1 MKRREFIV
9 IVGGAAAAWP
19 LVARAQQA
27 QPIRR
32 IGILMPTAEDDGEY
46 QKRIK
51 AFVQALRESGW
62 IDGDNV
68 RIDYR
73 WGASNVDR
81 IRKAATELIALKPDA
96 ILASTVLAV
105 APLQQATST
114 IPLVFLQIG
123 DPVSAGL
130 VASLA
135 QPGGNLTGFAAT
147 EFSVIAK
154 ELVLLKQAAPSV
166 NRVGVIYNPV
176 QPPQIGM
183 LAAIQGA
190 APPLNVQVSPLRAG
204 NADEISHAIEDF
216 VGKPDSGMIVLPN
229 PLTEGNL
236 SLITSLLSRYRVP
249 SISTYE
255 NFVKEG
261 GLMSYGSDAMDQYR
275 QAASYVDKILRGAKP
290 AELPVQQPTKYLLS
304 VNLKTAKALGL
315 SIPQTLLATADNVI
329 E

>member
-1 MKRREFIV
+1 MKRREFIKV
-9 IVGGAAAAWP
+9 FGGAVAWP
-19 LVARAQQA
+19 LAARAQQA
-27 QPIRR
+27 QTSRR
-32 IGILMPTAEDDGEY
+32 IGILMPVAEDDSGY
-46 QKRIK
+46 QKRVE
-51 AFVQALRESGW
+51 AFVQTLRELGW

-81 IRKAATELIALKPDA
+81 IRKVATELIALKPDA
-96 ILASTVLAV
+96 IVASTVLAV
-105 APLQQATST
+105 GPLQQATST
-114 IPLVFLQIG
+114 IPIVFLQIV

-135 QPGGNLTGFAAT
+135 RPGGNLTGFAAA

-154 ELVLLKQAAPSV
+154 ELVLLKQVAPSV

-204 NADEISHAIEDF
+204 NADELSHAIEDF
-216 VGKPDSGMIVLPN
+216 AGKPDSGVIVLPS
-229 PLTEGNL
+229 PVTEGNI

-249 SISTYE
+249 SISTFE

-261 GLMSYGSDAMDQYR
+261 GLTSYGSDIADQYR
-275 QAASYVDKILRGAKP
+275 QAALYVDKILRGAKP

-304 VNLKTAKALGL
+304 INLKTAKALGL
-315 SIPQTLLATADNVI
+315 TIPASLLSTADEVV

>member
-1 MKRREFIV
+1 VRRRDFITL
-9 IVGGAAAAWP
+9 VGGAAAGWP

-27 QPIRR
+27 QPTKR
-32 IGILMPTAEDDGEY
+32 IGILMPVAEDDSEY
-46 QKRIK
+46 QKRLK
-51 AFVQALRESGW
+51 AFVQALRELGW

-81 IRKAATELIALKPDA
+81 IRRAATELIAVKPDA
-96 ILASTVLAV
+96 ILASSVLAV
-105 APLQQATST
+105 APLQQATGT
-114 IPLVFLQIG
+114 IPIVFLQIG

-135 QPGGNLTGFAAT
+135 RPSGNLTGFASI
-147 EFSVIAK
+147 EFLVSAK
-154 ELVLLKQAAPSV
+154 QLALLKQVAPSV

-216 VGKPDSGMIVLPN
+216 VGKRDSGMIVLPN
-229 PLTEGNL
+229 PVTEGNL

-249 SISTYE
+249 SIYSYAI
-255 NFVKEG
+255 FVREG
-261 GLMSYGSDAMDQYR
+261 GLMSYGADVIDQYR
-275 QAASYVDKILRGAKP
+275 QAASYVDKILKGAQP

-315 SIPQTLLATADNVI
+315 TIPQPLLVGADEVV

>member
-105 APLQQATST
+105 APL
-114 IPLVFLQIG
+114 
-123 DPVSAGL
+123 
-130 VASLA
+130 
-135 QPGGNLTGFAAT
+135 
-147 EFSVIAK
+147 
-154 ELVLLKQAAPSV
+154 
-166 NRVGVIYNPV
+166 
-176 QPPQIGM
+176 
-183 LAAIQGA
+183 
-190 APPLNVQVSPLRAG
+190 
-204 NADEISHAIEDF
+204 
-216 VGKPDSGMIVLPN
+216 
-229 PLTEGNL
+229 
-236 SLITSLLSRYRVP
+236 
-249 SISTYE
+249 
-255 NFVKEG
+255 
-261 GLMSYGSDAMDQYR
+261 
-275 QAASYVDKILRGAKP
+275 
-290 AELPVQQPTKYLLS
+290 
-304 VNLKTAKALGL
+304 
-315 SIPQTLLATADNVI
+315 
-329 E
+329 

>member
-1 MKRREFIV
+1 M
-9 IVGGAAAAWP
+9 
-19 LVARAQQA
+19 
-27 QPIRR
+27 
-32 IGILMPTAEDDGEY
+32 
-46 QKRIK
+46 
-51 AFVQALRESGW
+51 
-62 IDGDNV
+62 
-68 RIDYR
+68 
-73 WGASNVDR
+73 
-81 IRKAATELIALKPDA
+81 
-96 ILASTVLAV
+96 LAV

-236 SLITSLLSRYRVP
+236 SLIASLLSRYRVP

>member
-1 MKRREFIV
+1 MRRRDFI
-9 IVGGAAAAWP
+9 IGFAGSAATWP
-19 LVARAQQA
+19 LAARAQQA
-27 QPIRR
+27 QPMRR
-32 IGILMPTAEDDGEY
+32 IGILMPVAEDDGGY
-46 QKRIK
+46 QKRVK
-51 AFVQALRESGW
+51 ALVQTLRELGW

-81 IRKAATELIALKPDA
+81 IRRAATELRALKPDV
-96 ILASTVLAV
+96 IVASMVLAV
-105 APLQQATST
+105 APVQQATST
-114 IPLVFLQIG
+114 IPIVFLQIV
-123 DPVSAGL
+123 DPVSAGM

-135 QPGGNLTGFAAT
+135 RPGGNLTGFAAA

-154 ELVLLKQAAPSV
+154 ELVLLKQVAPSV

-183 LAAIQGA
+183 LAAIEGA
-190 APPLNVQVSPLRAG
+190 APPLNVQVNPLRAG
-204 NADEISHAIEDF
+204 NADELSHAIEDF

-249 SISTYE
+249 SISVYE

-261 GLMSYGSDAMDQYR
+261 GLMSYGSDATDEYR
-275 QAASYVDKILRGAKP
+275 RAASYVDKILRGAKP

-315 SIPQTLLATADNVI
+315 TIPQPILIGADEVI